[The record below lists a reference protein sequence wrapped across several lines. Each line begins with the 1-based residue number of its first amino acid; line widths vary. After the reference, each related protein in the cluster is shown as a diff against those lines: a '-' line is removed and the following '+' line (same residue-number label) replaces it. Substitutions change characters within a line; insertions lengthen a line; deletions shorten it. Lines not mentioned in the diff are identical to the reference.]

1 MSTLTTLKV
10 GCHLDVRAR
19 GALLLITW
27 VPEFCREFGR
37 SVRML
42 AAGRVRLDQRG
53 DVNVT
58 TLNSASKTMRLVTK
72 RQITKRKTTL
82 RKLPR
87 HCAALFGLL
96 SVALAGCESGSSVLG
111 GGANSPQTNLALPP
125 PATTSSQVAKI
136 QIAPIIGSPDNVA
149 RDLAAQ
155 LTTAIERNRLTVAK
169 APNVTAEYTLRGYI
183 VASREKTGS
192 KISYIWDITDPAGKR
207 IKRLEGEELAPGA
220 GKDPWSSVT
229 PQVVQR
235 IADKA
240 ASQIATAI
248 PAGTSSAANIP
259 IAAAPPAS
267 GSPSQIGGLSSS
279 SAPLTT
285 AATTPAAA
293 TTGSIEQTGPINTIV
308 PTVTGAPGDGSASL
322 TTAIQR
328 ELSKS
333 GVSLTNAPSPK
344 TYKVEGKV
352 AMGQARDGKQPIQ
365 IDWNV
370 IDPTGKKVGTVSQK
384 NEVAQ
389 GSLDGT
395 WGKTADQAAAA
406 AAQGIVKLLPSQRL

>member
-1 MSTLTTLKV
+1 MSRLTTLMV
-10 GCHLDVRAR
+10 GYHLDGRAR
-19 GALLLITW
+19 GDLLLLTW
-27 VPEFCREFGR
+27 VPEFCKEFGR

-58 TLNSASKTMRLVTK
+58 TLNSASATICKTAC
-72 RQITKRKTTL
+72 KTAL
-82 RKLPR
+82 RKLSSR
-87 HCAALFGLL
+87 TAACLCLV
-96 SVALAGCESGSSVLG
+96 SVALAGCESGSGVLG
-111 GGANSPQTNLALPP
+111 GGANAPQTNLALPP
-125 PATTSSQVAKI
+125 AEATTSQVAKI

-229 PQVVQR
+229 PQIVQR

-240 ASQIATAI
+240 AAQIASAI
-248 PAGTSSAANIP
+248 PAGSSSAANIP
-259 IAAAPPAS
+259 VATAPQAT
-267 GSPSQIGGLSSS
+267 GSPGQIGGLSSSSS

-308 PTVTGAPGDGSASL
+308 PTVTGAPGDGGASL

-333 GVSLTNAPSPK
+333 GVTLTSAPSPK

-352 AMGQARDGKQPIQ
+352 AMGQAKDGKQPIQ